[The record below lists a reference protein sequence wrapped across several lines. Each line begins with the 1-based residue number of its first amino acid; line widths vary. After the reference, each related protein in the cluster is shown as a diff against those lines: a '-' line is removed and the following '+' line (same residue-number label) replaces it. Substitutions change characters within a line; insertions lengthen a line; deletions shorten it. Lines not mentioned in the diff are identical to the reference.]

1 MNVYLVSRTDNISYC
16 EDMQSVV
23 VASDEMWAEKL
34 ARLDSDD
41 FRKAKLSVKQ
51 IDISKEGVLLTTNMG
66 A

>member
-16 EDMQSVV
+16 EDMQSIV